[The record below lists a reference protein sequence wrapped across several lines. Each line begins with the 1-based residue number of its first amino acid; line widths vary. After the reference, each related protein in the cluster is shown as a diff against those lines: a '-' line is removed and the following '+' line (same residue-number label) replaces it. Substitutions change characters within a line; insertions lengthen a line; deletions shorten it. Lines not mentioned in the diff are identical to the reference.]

1 MMTMVEKM
9 PEMVV
14 SALVQ
19 ETVNKAV
26 SFVFGL
32 RGEKHSQEDLMKRLV
47 TAHDDLE
54 LKFDRSNRLPITE
67 TALLRRRMEIKQVF
81 QECHD
86 LLSNLELQQDEGAPS
101 PPKKTK
107 SLLALG
113 TNKNLLRS
121 SDVAKFE
128 RSVEKA
134 DRLLRDLKDGFT
146 LAQYRFYLSPLVTKL
161 LQGRALWYKEEQGS
175 QGHCL
180 MVHTCPSEEHGMLAM
195 LGFKHEDLKRP
206 MTYVYFTVTLRL
218 TESTDII
225 GITAECLKS
234 LQPLGPQ
241 FTSLADLAVGEI
253 AQISSQ
259 VLVSP
264 WPWQYAKVDLAKF
277 GRICR
282 QDPFCCKAD
291 GIYSCENKVVP
302 SELTRRFPES
312 VIAMGFNCHISAPR
326 SSSTR
331 TRAHRNTHPYL
342 KLTISCTPHCS
353 NAFLSDRSLQQAE
366 EAIQTEAIESF
377 VQQPDEPYKMYWFSA
392 HGSASFVVSKPVV
405 ETSTS
410 NTRRVSKRNRRGN

>member
-1 MMTMVEKM
+1 MTMAEKV

-14 SALVQ
+14 QTLVDKV
-19 ETVNKAV
+19 VNRAV
-26 SFVFGL
+26 SFVFRL
-32 RGEKHSQEDLMKRLV
+32 CEEKPSQEDLMKRLV

-54 LKFDRSNRLPITE
+54 LKVERSNRLPITE
-67 TALLRRRMEIKQVF
+67 TTLLRRRMEIKQAF

-86 LLSNLELQQDEGAPS
+86 LISNLELRQDEGAPS

-107 SLLALG
+107 SLFVLD

-121 SDVAKFE
+121 SDVTKFE

-175 QGHCL
+175 QGRSL

-195 LGFKHEDLKRP
+195 LGFKHKDLKRP

-234 LQPLGPQ
+234 LQSLGPQ
-241 FTSLADLAVGEI
+241 FTSLADLAIGEV

-264 WPWQYAKVDLAKF
+264 WPWQYTKVDLAKF

-302 SELTRRFPES
+302 SELTRRFPEP
-312 VIAMGFNCHISAPR
+312 VIAMGFNCHIPAPR
-326 SSSTR
+326 SSSTI
-331 TRAHRNTHPYL
+331 TRAHRNTRPHL
-342 KLTISCTPHCS
+342 MLTISCTPHCS

-377 VQQPDEPYKMYWFSA
+377 IQQPNRPYKMYWFSA
-392 HGSASFVVSKPVV
+392 HGSASFEVSKPVA

-410 NTRRVSKRNRRGN
+410 NTQRVSKRKCRGN

>member
-1 MMTMVEKM
+1 MTMVEKV

-14 SALVQ
+14 QTLVDKV
-19 ETVNKAV
+19 VNRAV
-26 SFVFGL
+26 SFVSRL
-32 RGEKHSQEDLMKRLV
+32 CEEKHSQEDLMKRLV

-54 LKFDRSNRLPITE
+54 LKVERSNRLPITE
-67 TALLRRRMEIKQVF
+67 TTLLRRRMEIKQAF

-86 LLSNLELQQDEGAPS
+86 LISNLELRQDGGAPS
-101 PPKKTK
+101 PPKKAK
-107 SLLALG
+107 SLFVLD

-121 SDVAKFE
+121 SDVTKFE

-134 DRLLRDLKDGFT
+134 DKLLRDLKDGFT

-161 LQGRALWYKEEQGS
+161 LQGRALWYKEEKGS
-175 QGHCL
+175 QGRGL

-195 LGFKHEDLKRP
+195 LGFKYKDLEMP
-206 MTYVYFTVTLRL
+206 MTDVYFTVTLRL

-225 GITAECLKS
+225 GITAECLRS
-234 LQPLGPQ
+234 LQSLGRQ
-241 FTSLADLAVGEI
+241 FADLADRAVGEI

-264 WPWQYAKVDLAKF
+264 WPWQYTFRSRSDTKVDLDNLAKF

-302 SELTRRFPES
+302 SELTRRFPEP
-312 VIAMGFNCHISAPR
+312 VIAMGFNCHILAPQ

-331 TRAHRNTHPYL
+331 TRAHRNT
-342 KLTISCTPHCS
+342 PH
-353 NAFLSDRSLQQAE
+353 
-366 EAIQTEAIESF
+366 I
-377 VQQPDEPYKMYWFSA
+377 
-392 HGSASFVVSKPVV
+392 
-405 ETSTS
+405 
-410 NTRRVSKRNRRGN
+410 